1 VPGFGH
7 FVYRGGDPRSAQ
19 LLALIAAAAPRSR
32 MLAVGDAVRAEVGGR
47 GLPGPNIDFALAVL
61 SRVAGM
67 TDCAGEAIFAVART
81 AGWSAH
87 AMEEYVRATPLRPR
101 AVYVGPAPRE
111 AGVQGS

>member
-1 VPGFGH
+1 MIAVILARAG
-7 FVYRGGDPRSAQ
+7 VGGTRQCAH
-19 LLALIAAAAPRSR
+19 LACDQEWI
-32 MLAVGDAVRAEVGGR
+32 GR

-67 TDCAGEAIFAVART
+67 TDGAGEAIFAVARS

-101 AVYVGPAPRE
+101 AVYVGPAPRDSL
-111 AGVQGS
+111 VQGS